1 MPDLA
6 FMISA
11 PRLVPTGVEL
21 ADELSAL
28 TVPYPA
34 VPELLQLAE
43 RLTDEQLAS
52 LRQGRDF
59 LAGEFGNLGYLN
71 LGKRVPIPQ
80 DGSAFGRLGY
90 VLMFV
95 SALPAVRT
103 FHREHG
109 IDEAQSR
116 LILSDLG
123 RHASVFHTRYGTA
136 GFDKPDWLELHFT
149 GKIYQLGRL
158 QYQRA
163 LADESVAT
171 AASAAGILLEPGQP
185 ILSLHIPRYQGPL
198 AEAAVDESITIAH
211 EFFATHFP
219 GERYPVA
226 ICSSW
231 LLDPQLVE
239 HLGTQANIP
248 RFAARFQLV
257 GEPRTDAT
265 SALDF
270 TFDRP
275 DLPLPELPQRSRLER
290 AVVQVL
296 QSGGSWHSATGWF
309 PWA

>member
-1 MPDLA
+1 
-6 FMISA
+6 MISA
-11 PRLVPTGVEL
+11 PPPIPTGVEL

-43 RLTDEQLAS
+43 RLTDEQRATL
-52 LRQGRDF
+52 LRGRDF

-71 LGKRVPIPQ
+71 LGKQVPIPR

-95 SALPAVRT
+95 SALPAVRD

-109 IDEAQSR
+109 IDPAQSR

-123 RHASVFHTRYGTA
+123 RHASVYQTRYGAA

-163 LADESVAT
+163 LANESVAA
-171 AASAAGILLEPGQP
+171 AASAAGTPLEPGQP

-198 AEAAVDESITIAH
+198 AAAAVDESITMAH

-231 LLDPQLVE
+231 LLDPQLAE
-239 HLGTQANIP
+239 HLGAQANIP
-248 RFAARFQLV
+248 QFAARFQLV
-257 GEPRTDAT
+257 GEPTNDPT
-265 SALDF
+265 SALEF
-270 TFDRP
+270 TFDQP
-275 DLPLPELPQRSRLER
+275 DLPLAELPQRSSLER

-309 PWA
+309 PLA